1 MFIQRASGWHSTAR
15 DIKTGREVK
24 TEIVHGARSRGFTLM
39 ELVIV
44 MTVMAILLAVA
55 IPIYITHIKRA
66 KEVVLKQNLDEMRRA
81 IDKFTVDKEH
91 GPASLDELVSAGY
104 LRNIP
109 IDPVANT
116 ADSWRT
122 EMETETT
129 SADVPPGIKDV
140 KSGAEGTDSVGKAY
154 SEY

>member
-1 MFIQRASGWHSTAR
+1 MAR
-15 DIKTGREVK
+15 DTGNGREVK
-24 TEIVHGARSRGFTLM
+24 TEILRGARSPRSNGFTLM

-104 LRNIP
+104 LRSIP
-109 IDPVANT
+109 IDPIANSSD
-116 ADSWRT
+116 AWRT

-140 KSGAEGTDSVGKAY
+140 KSSAEGVDSVGKAY
-154 SEY
+154 TEY

>member
-1 MFIQRASGWHSTAR
+1 
-15 DIKTGREVK
+15 
-24 TEIVHGARSRGFTLM
+24 M

-44 MTVMAILLAVA
+44 MTVMAILMAVA

-91 GPASLDELVSAGY
+91 GPSSLDDLVSAGY
-104 LRNIP
+104 LRNVP
-109 IDPVANT
+109 IDPIANSSDT
-116 ADSWRT
+116 WRT

-129 SADVPPGIKDV
+129 SPDVAPGIKDV
-140 KSGAEGTDSVGKAY
+140 KSGAEGTDSTGKSY